1 MGTAR
6 AEIRDA
12 LGDIGGRCGDALEFL
27 QPRHPRA
34 DVVVAMIFEK
44 PLAQADR
51 NFVGI
56 ERSFDR
62 EQPIAVFVFLADA
75 NRLVRGAVKLLADL
89 HFDQ

>member
-1 MGTAR
+1 
-6 AEIRDA
+6 
-12 LGDIGGRCGDALEFL
+12 
-27 QPRHPRA
+27 
-34 DVVVAMIFEK
+34 MIFEK

-89 HFDQ
+89 HFDQRALFLDHDDQIETLGKFRQLTPAERPHASDFIEADA